1 MRQLCIKPTGFLV
14 LDLLVTLLTN
24 WKTYLMEF
32 RKTKFVFLKHLMSSQ
47 KCAKNITH
55 EHRLPQWQAVAKVGV
70 YSHDVL
76 FASQVQ
82 TSQMNQTGNPPPG
95 ALLLH

>member
-1 MRQLCIKPTGFLV
+1 MVLTF
-14 LDLLVTLLTN
+14 LDLLAIKLL
-24 WKTYLMEF
+24 F
-32 RKTKFVFLKHLMSSQ
+32 RQTKGYVPY
-47 KCAKNITH
+47 H

-76 FASQVQ
+76 FVSQVQ